1 MTREEILSE
10 IERRL
15 REAFGP
21 RYRGAV
27 LYGSEARGEAQ
38 PDSDIDV
45 LVLLDGPMKLEVD
58 MMTAISAIYPLQ
70 LEIIKTSDRT
80 IHTMPVDIEEYNT
93 SRFPFFEEVHK
104 EGVRL

>member
-1 MTREEILSE
+1 MTREEILST
-10 IERRL
+10 IKERL
-15 REAFGP
+15 QDAFGE

-38 PDSDIDV
+38 PDSDFDV

-58 MMTAISAIYPLQ
+58 MMTAISAVYPLQ

-80 IHTMPVDIEEYNT
+80 IHTMPVDVSDYEAQKDLLYREA
-93 SRFPFFEEVHK
+93 K
-104 EGVRL
+104 AEGILL